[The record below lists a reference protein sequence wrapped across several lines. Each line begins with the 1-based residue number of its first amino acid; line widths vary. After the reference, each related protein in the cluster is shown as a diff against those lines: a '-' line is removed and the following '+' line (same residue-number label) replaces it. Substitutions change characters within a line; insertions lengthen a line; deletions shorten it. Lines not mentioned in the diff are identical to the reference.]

1 MESYEAHLPLIFPFS
16 VFVSKDQAKAL
27 MPLLI
32 GYGGSFAVTVQRT
45 GPDYR
50 QLWLS
55 RHSKDRLDSVKFGND
70 PIPFF
75 STEWMTPL

>member
-16 VFVSKDQAKAL
+16 VFVSKEQAEAL

-32 GYGGSFAVTVQRT
+32 GNGGSFAVTVQRT
-45 GPDYR
+45 SPGNR

-55 RHSKDRLDSVKFGND
+55 GRSKDRLRSVKFGND